1 MMPRGNFSSKTNRAP
16 ENYQLPNPNLL
27 WYSLDIFTELRD
39 QLLSLSFNWRVIF
52 DEEMPPESGN
62 RGRGLESP
70 PVWSS
75 PSSVAGI
82 RSLSLRW
89 LRPNVDWLSLYGRH
103 LVFPHLS
110 ARAEDADKRHQD
122 NYDETQPLKLKWAN
136 LSYYWASWPNV
147 KANVRKKCTLY
158 DFPFVVDRASVTDL
172 KDDRGVLRAEVGQEL
187 SLSCDC
193 RMSNTREASL
203 YSIKWYRDD
212 REFFRY
218 IPTGETEEM
227 HTSKGFRRSWQILYY
242 LL

>member
-1 MMPRGNFSSKTNRAP
+1 
-16 ENYQLPNPNLL
+16 
-27 WYSLDIFTELRD
+27 
-39 QLLSLSFNWRVIF
+39 
-52 DEEMPPESGN
+52 MPPETGN

-70 PVWSS
+70 PVW
-75 PSSVAGI
+75 SSVAGI

-89 LRPNVDWLSLYGRH
+89 LRPNVDWLSLYGRL

-110 ARAEDADKRHQD
+110 ARAEDANKRIP
-122 NYDETQPLKLKWAN
+122 YDEKLLKLKWTSS
-136 LSYYWASWPNV
+136 SYYWASWPNV
-147 KANVRKKCTLY
+147 KANVRIKYTFY
-158 DFPFVVDRASVTDL
+158 DFPFVVVRASVTDL
-172 KDDRGVLRAEVGQEL
+172 KDDRGVLRAEVGHEL

-218 IPTGETEEM
+218 IPTGDTEEM
-227 HTSKGFRRSWQILYY
+227 HTSKSVGGSRKILYY